1 MYQPFSLFIGLRY
14 TRSGKR
20 SQFISFVSLISLLGM
35 ILGVTALV
43 VVMSVM
49 NGFEGELRG
58 RILSVV
64 PHGFIEGA
72 GKRLPDWPR
81 WKSNVEQADGV
92 VAAAPY
98 IDGNVM
104 LSRPRQVRGARL
116 YAIDPEFEKKVSK
129 IDDSMISGH
138 LSELQPGSY
147 NIVIGDIVSR
157 YMGAYVGDE
166 ITVVLPRVTVTPMGI
181 FPRQKRFHVSGI
193 FKIGA
198 DLDSNTV
205 FIHLKDGQKLFQ
217 MGDSVNGLRLQ
228 FDDLFMAD
236 KYLSELADKLP
247 ERSTATSWAQTQGS
261 LFRAVEMEKTMMTLL
276 LMIIVL
282 IAAFNIVSIV
292 TMMVADK
299 RSDIAVLRTM
309 GASPAAILKVFM
321 IQGMTVGLSGIAI
334 GIVIGIPLAIY
345 TGDIVS
351 WFESV
356 LGMHVFNPEV
366 YFLSRIPS
374 ELEWRD
380 IVVIA
385 FSGLVLSTLA
395 TIYPSIRASKVQPA
409 EALRYE

>member
-1 MYQPFSLFIGLRY
+1 M
-14 TRSGKR
+14 
-20 SQFISFVSLISLLGM
+20 
-35 ILGVTALV
+35 
-43 VVMSVM
+43 
-49 NGFEGELRG
+49 
-58 RILSVV
+58 
-64 PHGFIEGA
+64 
-72 GKRLPDWPR
+72 
-81 WKSNVEQADGV
+81 
-92 VAAAPY
+92 
-98 IDGNVM
+98 
-104 LSRPRQVRGARL
+104 
-116 YAIDPEFEKKVSK
+116 YAIDPQFEKRVSK
-129 IDDSMISGH
+129 IGDSMISGD
-138 LSELQPGSY
+138 LNGLQAGRY
-147 NIVIGDIVSR
+147 NMVIGDIVSR
-157 YMGAYVGDE
+157 YMGAYIGDE

-181 FPRQKRFHVSGI
+181 FPRQKRFRVSGI
-193 FKIGA
+193 FKVGA

-205 FIHLKDGQKLFQ
+205 FIHLQDGQKLFQ

-236 KYLSELADKLP
+236 KYLAALSESLPDK
-247 ERSTATSWAQTQGS
+247 STTTSWAQTQGS

-299 RSDIAVLRTM
+299 RTDIAVLRTM

-321 IQGMTVGLSGIAI
+321 IQGMAVGLSGIAI
-334 GIVIGIPLAIY
+334 GIAIGIPMAIY

-351 WFESV
+351 WFESS
-356 LGMHVFNPEV
+356 LGMHVFNPDV

-380 IVVIA
+380 IALIA
-385 FSGLVLSTLA
+385 LSGLVLSTLA

>member
-1 MYQPFSLFIGLRY
+1 MYQPLPLFIGLRY
-14 TRSGKR
+14 TRSGKK

-49 NGFEGELRG
+49 NGFEEELRG

-64 PHGFIEGA
+64 PHGYINGP
-72 GKRLPDWPR
+72 GKRMSDWPLR
-81 WKSNVEQADGV
+81 LSEVEESKGV

-116 YAIDPEFEKKVSK
+116 HAIDPNFEKKVSG
-129 IDDSMISGH
+129 IESSMISGQ
-138 LSELQPGSY
+138 LSDLQAGSY

-157 YMGAYVGDE
+157 YMGAYVGDD
-166 ITVVLPRVTVTPMGI
+166 ITVVLPKVTVTPMGL
-181 FPRQKRFHVSGI
+181 FPRQKRFRVAGI

-205 FIHLKDGQKLFQ
+205 FIHLSDGQKLFQ
-217 MGDSVNGLRLQ
+217 MGDAVKGLRLQ

-236 KYLSELADKLP
+236 HYLDNLKETVPGESTVVSWSE
-247 ERSTATSWAQTQGS
+247 TQGS

-309 GASPAAILKVFM
+309 GASPGSILQVFM

-334 GIVIGIPLAIY
+334 GIAIGIPIAVY

-351 WFESV
+351 WLESV

-374 ELEWRD
+374 VLEWRD
-380 IVVIA
+380 IMVIA
-385 FSGLVLSTLA
+385 LSGLILSTLA
-395 TIYPSIRASKVQPA
+395 TIYPSIRASKVHPA